1 MYDDVNPSTAYY
13 QYISMSMLII
23 CMFYIS
29 IYITTFSEAHNCSN
43 EWVDEWFHFGHL
55 HIEGRKM
62 SKSLKNFISIND
74 YMNSKITKAPGDDFR
89 IYCLQYK
96 YHASLTYSIERI
108 YEAEIYRKKVEN
120 FIYHMKSILI
130 LSSYQ
135 NTIINNNNINDK
147 DEKYSNSD
155 VRYTHK
161 GEDDNDVVSS
171 SSNSSS
177 RSSSSSSSSSDRSNR
192 DCNKPT
198 VESKRIMDMFF
209 QISISIDEALRD
221 DFDTPKVLNLL
232 SQLMSE
238 CYFYSQLITSSS
250 SSSSSKLSRDD
261 NNHDTSPNNK
271 NYININH
278 NHSDNIQQQQLSGQ
292 LQPQPIQPI
301 IVICTY
307 IGDLLTML
315 GLQFPSKIN
324 ASKLHEVI
332 FNQHHDNNHQHQHSS
347 RNSSGS
353 GDSYQIS
360 ASDID
365 MILQFRANIRNTIV
379 KNLKSIKEKRKS
391 SQLPDGGSNN
401 KNITQMDID
410 NEHTYQYL
418 LKQCDNSRE
427 QLSQMLNIKIEDI
440 NNNYSTWRPLD

>member
-1 MYDDVNPSTAYY
+1 MYLL
-13 QYISMSMLII
+13 YI
-23 CMFYIS
+23 YIYL
-29 IYITTFSEAHNCSN
+29 YITTFSEAYNCSN

-74 YMNSKITKAPGDDFR
+74 YMNSKITKSPGDDFR

-135 NTIINNNNINDK
+135 TIINNNNINNK
-147 DEKYSNSD
+147 DEKYSNDD

-161 GEDDNDVVSS
+161 GEDDNDVV
-171 SSNSSS
+171 
-177 RSSSSSSSSSDRSNR
+177 SSSSDRSNR

-209 QISISIDEALRD
+209 LTSISIDEALRD

-238 CYFYSQLITSSS
+238 CYLYSQLITSSSSS

-261 NNHDTSPNNK
+261 NNYDTSPNNK

-278 NHSDNIQQQQLSGQ
+278 NNSDNIQQQQLSGQ
-292 LQPQPIQPI
+292 QQQQLSGQQQQPIQPI

-324 ASKLHEVI
+324 ASKLHEVF
-332 FNQHHDNNHQHQHSS
+332 FNQYHDHHHQHYHSS
-347 RNSSGS
+347 RNSSSGS
-353 GDSYQIS
+353 GDSYQIR

-365 MILQFRANIRNTIV
+365 LILQFRANIRNTIV

-391 SQLPDGGSNN
+391 SQLPDEGGNN
-401 KNITQMDID
+401 KNITQIVID
-410 NEHTYQYL
+410 NEHSYQYL

-440 NNNYSTWRPLD
+440 NNNSSTWRPLD